1 MRILALLL
9 ALAGCGDNGS
19 TPTDGGG
26 GGPDASVDLS
36 IAAGALAT
44 AQANCIELH
53 GNRLFFVDE
62 TGGTN
67 AVMSVATAGGSAQTH
82 ATGAAPKPCV
92 AADDTFVYWVTSS
105 TDADAAIGDTLWR
118 APWGSSGTP
127 QQLASGQHAISRV
140 RVAGGKLWWITD
152 VYGPGDGMFSGK
164 DAIVSMPADGSG
176 GVQVLFS
183 DLTPKGSRLA
193 VDAANVYY
201 SDGDG
206 MYVRAINGGAA
217 TAVGTSTLHNNA
229 FSLDAM
235 HLALVEPAGNG
246 MGDVALFQL
255 DGSQRKLLSPALA
268 TALAVD
274 ASGVYANQN
283 GKLVKLALDG
293 SGATEL
299 QTVGARD
306 IALDASTI
314 YFTDGASILKLAK

>member
-9 ALAGCGDNGS
+9 AVAGCGDNGS
-19 TPTDGGG
+19 APTDGGG
-26 GGPDASVDLS
+26 GAPDAAVDLS
-36 IAAGALAT
+36 IPSTTLAT
-44 AQANCIELH
+44 AQTSCLELH
-53 GNRLFFVDE
+53 GGRLFFVDE

-67 AVMSVATAGGSAQTH
+67 AVASVPIAGGMKQTH

-92 AADDTFVYWVTSS
+92 AVDDTYVYWATSS
-105 TDADAAIGDTLWR
+105 TDADAAVGDTLWR
-118 APWGSSGTP
+118 AAWATAGAP
-127 QQLASGQHAISRV
+127 QMLAASQHALSRV
-140 RVAGGKLWWITD
+140 RVANGKLWWITD
-152 VYGPGDGMFSGK
+152 LYGPGDGMFSGK

-176 GVQVLFS
+176 AVTVVFS

-206 MYVRAINGGAA
+206 MYVRAINGGAP
-217 TAVGTSTLHNNA
+217 TKVGMSSLHNNA
-229 FSLDAM
+229 FAVDAM
-235 HLALVEPAGNG
+235 HLAVVEPAGSG

-255 DGSQRKLLSPALA
+255 DGSQRKVLSPSLA

-283 GKLVKLALDG
+283 GKLVRLALDG

-306 IALDASTI
+306 IALDATGV
-314 YFTDGASILKLAK
+314 YFTDGASVLKLAK